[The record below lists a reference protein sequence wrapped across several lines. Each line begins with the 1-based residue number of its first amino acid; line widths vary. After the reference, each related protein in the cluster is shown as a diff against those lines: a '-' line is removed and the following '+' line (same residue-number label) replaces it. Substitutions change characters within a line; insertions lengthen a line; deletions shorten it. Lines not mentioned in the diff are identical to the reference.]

1 MNAHSH
7 TPDVQ
12 VPATGTSTTGIPIVG
27 TPTTGIPNTRTPNT
41 DTPAT
46 RVPNRPPVVAAS
58 RTDELVSEITGILNH
73 PGRSAHATRTLARA
87 DRLFSELDRRIRSGE
102 PLPGAWLAA
111 RRPAPPSSRR
121 GIAYEYATQCYD
133 SVSEA
138 LREVG
143 GVVVAWRALR
153 EAARAWE
160 RLDRALIERSPL
172 PEPWLS
178 E

>member
-1 MNAHSH
+1 MNAHPH
-7 TPDVQ
+7 TPNVQ
-12 VPATGTSTTGIPIVG
+12 VPATGTSTTDIP
-27 TPTTGIPNTRTPNT
+27 TTRTPNA

-46 RVPNRPPVVAAS
+46 RAPNRPQMVLAG
-58 RTDELVSEITGILNH
+58 RTDELVAEITGVLNH
-73 PGRSAHATRTLARA
+73 PGRPAHAARTLARA
-87 DRLFSELDRRIRSGE
+87 DRLFSELDHRIRSGE

-111 RRPAPPSSRR
+111 RRPAPPPSRR

-172 PEPWLS
+172 PEPWLR